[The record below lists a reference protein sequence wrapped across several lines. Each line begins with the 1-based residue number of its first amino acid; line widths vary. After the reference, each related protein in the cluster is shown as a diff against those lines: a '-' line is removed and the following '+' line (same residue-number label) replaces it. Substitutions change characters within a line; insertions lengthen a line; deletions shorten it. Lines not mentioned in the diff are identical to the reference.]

1 MNRKESFYEYMY
13 NYEYEEYYEFD
24 EEIVNPIVEII
35 RRYDNFQKKEE
46 KKYKAMVQSEKLKK
60 HKFIIMLAV
69 YAILFMGVSIFK
81 MNALYEIVDLKMELK
96 SLNSKIFES
105 ETLINSLKYSDKPYI
120 NITDIEKESKKLGFT
135 EEKNIEYIHFND
147 NR

>member
-1 MNRKESFYEYMY
+1 MAKSNVDVLDM
-13 NYEYEEYYEFD
+13 
-24 EEIVNPIVEII
+24 EIVNPIIEII
-35 RRYDNFQKKEE
+35 KKYDNFEKEE
-46 KKYKAMVQSEKLKK
+46 NARYEEYEKIRKSEKSKLENHTYKLGK
-60 HKFIIMLAV
+60 VLVIYAVLFI
-69 YAILFMGVSIFK
+69 GVSAFK
-81 MNALYEIVDLKMELK
+81 MHALYEIVDLKMELK

-105 ETLINSLKYSDKPYI
+105 ESLINSLKYSDKPYI

>member
-46 KKYKAMVQSEKLKK
+46 KKYQAMVQSEKLKK

>member
-1 MNRKESFYEYMY
+1 MPDKSQDILET
-13 NYEYEEYYEFD
+13 
-24 EEIVNPIVEII
+24 EIVNPIISLI
-35 RRYDNFQKKEE
+35 REYEAFEKEE
-46 KKYKAMVQSEKLKK
+46 LLKYEMYKRTKKMKTGSKKMSKLL
-60 HKFIIMLAV
+60 FF
-69 YAILFMGVSIFK
+69 YALIFVGVSAFK

-105 ETLINSLKYSDKPYI
+105 ESLINSLKYSDKPYI

>member
-1 MNRKESFYEYMY
+1 MKTGSKKMSKLLFFYALI
-13 NYEYEEYYEFD
+13 F
-24 EEIVNPIVEII
+24 V
-35 RRYDNFQKKEE
+35 
-46 KKYKAMVQSEKLKK
+46 
-60 HKFIIMLAV
+60 
-69 YAILFMGVSIFK
+69 GVSAFK

-120 NITDIEKESKKLGFT
+120 NITDIEKQSKKLGFT

>member
-1 MNRKESFYEYMY
+1 MPDRNQDI
-13 NYEYEEYYEFD
+13 FD
-24 EEIVNPIVEII
+24 TEIVNPIISLIREYEI
-35 RRYDNFQKKEE
+35 FEKEE
-46 KKYKAMVQSEKLKK
+46 LLKYEMYKRTKKMKTGSKK
-60 HKFIIMLAV
+60 ISRLLFF
-69 YAILFMGVSIFK
+69 YALIFVGVSAFK

-105 ETLINSLKYSDKPYI
+105 ETLIDSLKYTDKPYI
-120 NITDIEKESKKLGFT
+120 NITDIEKQSKKLGFT